1 MFSLASLHS
10 LQRKICRLRVTL
22 YNRVWGMD
30 IHPSCRLSNT
40 AWLDRTHPKG
50 VHIGAMTYV
59 TFGAAILTHDMC
71 RGYYVDT
78 RIGRFCFLGARSV
91 IMPGVTVGDGCI
103 VAAGAVVTKDVP
115 PYSIVAGNP
124 ATIIRSDIAVGPYGR
139 LLSAGI
145 ASYDRAMMQQLQL
158 EHLIKEAP
166 EA

>member
-1 MFSLASLHS
+1 MISLNSLRG
-10 LQRKICRLRVTL
+10 LQRKLSQLRITF

-30 IHPSCRLSNT
+30 IHPSCRISNA

-50 VHIGAMTYV
+50 VHIGAMSYV
-59 TFGAAILTHDMC
+59 TFGATILTHDMC
-71 RGYYVDT
+71 RGRYFDT
-78 RIGRFCFLGARSV
+78 HIGRFCFLGARSV
-91 IMPGVTVGDGCI
+91 IMPGVTVGDGSI

-124 ATIIRSDIAVGPYGR
+124 ATIIRSDIATGPYGR

-145 ASYDRAMMQQLQL
+145 ASYDRAMMKQLQL
-158 EHLIKEAP
+158 EHLIKNPP